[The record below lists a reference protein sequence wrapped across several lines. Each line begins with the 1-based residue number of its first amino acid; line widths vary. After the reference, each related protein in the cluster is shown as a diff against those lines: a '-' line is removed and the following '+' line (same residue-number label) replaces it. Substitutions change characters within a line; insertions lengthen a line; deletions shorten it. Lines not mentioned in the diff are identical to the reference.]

1 MMREQNGFTLIEL
14 LVVIAIIALLMAILM
29 PALQRV
35 KKQAKGVMCQ
45 ANLKQWGTIFVLYTD
60 QNNGFFPERRSGS
73 NAYGRWMDSMRDH
86 YITAEDIRCCPV
98 ATKIANPD
106 MTTGLDWWGNTFL
119 AWGKVPPWDS
129 GGQRTVGYYGS
140 YGMNSYA
147 YVPIGDNV
155 YGKSPQRFWRTPNV
169 KGASDIPMFL
179 DCYFWDGWPDD
190 DDTPPQYD
198 GHQYRGD
205 DNAMNRF
212 FLNRHNGFT
221 SAVFMDYHVQPV
233 GLKELFTLN
242 WHRGFKRNNIWTKAG
257 GVRAEDWSNHGSGWL
272 AKFKDY

>member
-1 MMREQNGFTLIEL
+1 
-14 LVVIAIIALLMAILM
+14 
-29 PALQRV
+29 
-35 KKQAKGVMCQ
+35 
-45 ANLKQWGTIFVLYTD
+45 
-60 QNNGFFPERRSGS
+60 
-73 NAYGRWMDSMRDH
+73 MDSMRDY

-106 MTTGLDWWGNTFL
+106 MTTGIDWWGNTFL

-140 YGMNSYA
+140 YGINGYA
-147 YVPIGDNV
+147 YVPVGADV

-169 KGASDIPMFL
+169 KGASEIPMFL
-179 DCYFWDGWPDD
+179 DCYFWVGWPDD

-212 FLNRHNGFT
+212 FLNRHNGYT
-221 SAVFMDYHVQPV
+221 GAIFMDYHAQPV

-257 GVRAEDWSNHGSGWL
+257 GVRAEDWSNYGSGWL
-272 AKFKDY
+272 ANFKDY

>member
-1 MMREQNGFTLIEL
+1 MRKQNGFTLIEL

-35 KKQAKGVMCQ
+35 RKQAKGVMCQ
-45 ANLKQWGTIFVLYTD
+45 ANLKQWGTIFAMYTD
-60 QNNGFFPERRSGS
+60 QNNSYFPERRSGS
-73 NAYGRWMDSMRDH
+73 NAYGRWMDSMRDY
-86 YITAEDIRCCPV
+86 YITTEDIRCCPV

-106 MTTGLDWWGNTFL
+106 MISGVDWWGNTFT

-140 YGMNSYA
+140 YGINGYV
-147 YVPIGDNV
+147 YVPIGTDV
-155 YGKSPQRFWRTPNV
+155 YGKPPERFWRTPNV
-169 KGASDIPMFL
+169 RGASEIPML
-179 DCYFWDGWPDD
+179 SDCYFWCGWPDD

-233 GLKELFTLN
+233 GLKQLFTLN
-242 WHRGFKRNNIWTKAG
+242 WHRSFKRNYIWTKAG
-257 GVRAEDWSNHGSGWL
+257 GVRAEDWANYGSGWL